1 MSVQDPGMKHA
12 EARQPPH
19 PKPETASGIPLPEF
33 IAPDG
38 TEVPGEFPFTRG
50 IFKNGYRGRLWT
62 FRQYSGFGSAE
73 ETNERYKFL
82 LARRLDRVVRRARS
96 ANAVRLRSR

>member
-1 MSVQDPGMKHA
+1 MSVD
-12 EARQPPH
+12 ARQPPH
-19 PKPETASGIPLPEF
+19 PKSETSSGIPLPEF
-33 IAPDG
+33 IARDG
-38 TEVPGEFPFTRG
+38 GEVPGEFPFTRG

-82 LARRLDRVVRRARS
+82 FVQGLDRAVGRARS
-96 ANAVRLRSR
+96 ADTMWLRSR